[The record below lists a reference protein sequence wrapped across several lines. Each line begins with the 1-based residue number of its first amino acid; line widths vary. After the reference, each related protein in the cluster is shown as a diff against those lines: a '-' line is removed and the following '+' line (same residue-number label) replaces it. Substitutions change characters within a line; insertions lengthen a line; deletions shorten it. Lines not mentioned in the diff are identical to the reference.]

1 MARMPCHP
9 KEDEPMEI
17 AKTQARVDS
26 DAIVRT
32 HEETTFL
39 RQERKGSKPAL
50 GVPVAIFL
58 PNRPGIRGMLTT
70 TSRLLASCRDMS
82 VG

>member
-1 MARMPCHP
+1 
-9 KEDEPMEI
+9 MEI
-17 AKTQARVDS
+17 AKTQAR

-32 HEETTFL
+32 HEDPETTFL